1 MNAPA
6 VRATPSAVLRGGQP
20 VDANSL
26 ARSRALGHA
35 QSFPNNTGDATADV
49 VAASMTLD
57 SFKLRCWARAYL
69 VEHAMMF
76 LQEAVD
82 GLQEAAFSTGLV
94 DLLGQDE
101 VQLTMG
107 KAFEP
112 RRGRT
117 C

>member
-1 MNAPA
+1 M
-6 VRATPSAVLRGGQP
+6 ATSAATQALQP
-20 VDANSL
+20 I
-26 ARSRALGHA
+26 
-35 QSFPNNTGDATADV
+35 TEITAAYLDV
-49 VAASMTLD
+49 
-57 SFKLRCWARAYL
+57 FRLRCWARAYL
-69 VEHAMMF
+69 VEHGIML

-101 VQLTMG
+101 MQLTMG

-112 RRGRT
+112 WRGRT